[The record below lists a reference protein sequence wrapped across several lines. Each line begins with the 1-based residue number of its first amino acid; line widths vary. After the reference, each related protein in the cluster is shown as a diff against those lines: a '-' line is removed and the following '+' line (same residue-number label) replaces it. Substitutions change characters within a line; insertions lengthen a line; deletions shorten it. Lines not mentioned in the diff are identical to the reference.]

1 MTATRTAQPGHF
13 ITFEGID
20 GCGKTTVVR
29 FVEQQLRQRQIPVL
43 VTREP
48 GGTIIGNEIRQ
59 VLLKVSDRIVTPKT
73 ELLLYAADRAQHV
86 HERILPALGEGRV
99 VLCDRYAD
107 ATRAYQGYGRGFEL
121 TWIEALMEFATD
133 GLKPDLTIVLDLD
146 VALAQQRLRE
156 RNQRA
161 GRSAHDRLDAE
172 ALEFHERV
180 RQGYLELARGEP
192 ERIKV
197 ISAAGTVE
205 ETCEAALE
213 LVMGL
218 LRMEDRGWKIE
229 DGR

>member
-1 MTATRTAQPGHF
+1 MTAKLTTQPGCF

-29 FVEQQLRQRQIPVL
+29 FVEHRLRQRDVPVL

-48 GGTIIGNEIRQ
+48 GGTTIGHEIRQ
-59 VLLKVSDRIVTPKT
+59 VLLKIDHRMMTPKT

-86 HERILPALGEGRV
+86 YERILPALREGRV
-99 VLCDRYAD
+99 VLCDRYTD
-107 ATRAYQGYGRGFEL
+107 ATMAYQGYGRGFDL
-121 TWIEALMEFATD
+121 TWIEMLMEFAT
-133 GLKPDLTIVLDLD
+133 GELKPDLTIVLDLD
-146 VALAQQRLRE
+146 VAQAQQRLQE

-161 GRSAHDRLDAE
+161 SRSGHDRLDAE

-180 RQGYLELARGEP
+180 RQGYLELARCEP

-205 ETCEAALE
+205 ETCQAALK
-213 LVMGL
+213 LVLGL
-218 LRMEDRGWKIE
+218 LKIE
-229 DGR
+229 D